1 MIIVVAHKGAVVVI
15 LYLIVMVFVLWCVI
29 TGKEERKTDCD
40 PDVYF
45 ADDVFTVDELDV
57 IEEDICDGN

>member
-1 MIIVVAHKGAVVVI
+1 MIILKGAVIFI

-29 TGKEERKTDCD
+29 TSNEDRSHDRD

-45 ADDVFTVDELDV
+45 ADDVYTIDELDV
-57 IEEDICDGN
+57 IEEDIFDES

>member
-1 MIIVVAHKGAVVVI
+1 MVALKGAVVVI

-29 TGKEERKTDCD
+29 TGKEERKADYD

-45 ADDVFTVDELDV
+45 ADDVYTVDELDV
-57 IEEDICDGN
+57 IEEDICDGD